1 MKFMTQYFRLFLAA
15 MFLPMVSFAEAAG
28 EAATTGHSPWIGPGV
43 GFAMGLAV
51 LGAALGQG
59 KIAAAFMEG
68 ASRNPSSAAVTRTML
83 ILSLIF
89 VETLVLFAVLICL
102 MMVGKI

>member
-1 MKFMTQYFRLFLAA
+1 MKFMTQYFRLFLAG
-15 MFLPMVSFAEAAG
+15 MFLPMISFAEAAG
-28 EAATTGHSPWIGPGV
+28 EAAASHGTWIAPGA

-68 ASRNPSSAAVTRTML
+68 ASRNPSSAGVTRTML

-89 VETLVLFAVLICL
+89 VETLVLFAFLVAYLL
-102 MMVGKI
+102 VGKV